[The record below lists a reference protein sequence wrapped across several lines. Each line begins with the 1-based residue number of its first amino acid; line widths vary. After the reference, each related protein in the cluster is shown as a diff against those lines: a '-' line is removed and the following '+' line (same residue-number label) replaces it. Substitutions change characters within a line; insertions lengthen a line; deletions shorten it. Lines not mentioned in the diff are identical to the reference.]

1 MMKKTIAIGLM
12 SMLLLTSITALS
24 AFGKVTSTT
33 NEIVVP
39 DDYPTIQEAIDH
51 ANDMDIIRVKAGT
64 YPENIVVDVMGLQI
78 IGAGAKV
85 TTIDG
90 GGNDHVV
97 QIVEMWGPYSSVTI
111 SGFTIKNSDAESA
124 GVFITGSHAATIKEN
139 IIRDNEYGVKIDISS
154 VGNEIY
160 HNNFINNNE
169 NAYDAHI
176 SIWENIDLEEG
187 NYWDDYEE
195 KYPDATNDGHI
206 WDTPYEIPP
215 YGPMMDMYPLVEQ
228 YEPNNTPNKPT
239 CRYDKDN
246 NELVV
251 STTDVD
257 GDQIRFG
264 VSWDNDGNVDDGDW
278 TEFHDSGEE
287 VRIDCG
293 DHKGTAGVIAE
304 DENGAQSSWDSVDVN
319 SKAKSYPIFAK
330 LLELFPNAF
339 PILRALLGL

>member
-1 MMKKTIAIGLM
+1 MSRKIITIGII
-12 SMLLLTSITALS
+12 SMFLLAGITVIS
-24 AFGKVTSTT
+24 ATGKVTTML

-64 YPENIVVDVMGLQI
+64 YHENIVVDVMGLQV

-90 GGNDHVV
+90 DGNDHVV

-111 SGFTIKNSDAESA
+111 YGFTIKNSGAENA
-124 GVFITGSHAATIKEN
+124 GIFITGSHAATIKEN
-139 IIRDNEYGVKIDISS
+139 IIRDNGYGVKIDISS

-160 HNNFINNNE
+160 HNNFINNDK

-176 SIWENIDLEEG
+176 SVWENMDLEEG
-187 NYWDDYEE
+187 NYWDDYKER
-195 KYPDATNDGHI
+195 YPDAANDGHI

-228 YEPNNTPNKPT
+228 YEANNAPNKPT

-246 NELVV
+246 NEIVV

-264 VSWDNDGNVDDGDW
+264 VSWDNDGNIDEWTGYYNSGDDA
-278 TEFHDSGEE
+278 E
-287 VRIDCG
+287 IDCG
-293 DHKGTAGVIAE
+293 ERKGTAGVIAE
-304 DENGAQSSWDSVDVN
+304 DENGAQGPWNSVDVN
-319 SKAKSYPIFAK
+319 SKAKSHPILAK